1 MISLGGMCRFYS
13 IFGTSAWVE
22 PQKLTLL
29 MRRGLTFDP
38 LVLIALI
45 RGFRYSIPMSMC
57 KLGGTP
63 YPLYNGMGT
72 LCQQCTWGI

>member
-45 RGFRYSIPMSMC
+45 RGF
-57 KLGGTP
+57 
-63 YPLYNGMGT
+63 
-72 LCQQCTWGI
+72 